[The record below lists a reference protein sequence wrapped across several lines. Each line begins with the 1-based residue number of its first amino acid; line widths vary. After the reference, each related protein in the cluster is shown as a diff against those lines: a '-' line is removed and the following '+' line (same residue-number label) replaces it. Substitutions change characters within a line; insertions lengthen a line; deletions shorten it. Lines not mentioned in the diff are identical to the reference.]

1 MDHFLSARFKFASLK
16 AKKSKINGS
25 LKVCNAGL
33 TRFQLKNDENQ

>member
-25 LKVCNAGL
+25 LKVCNALWGIQDGGL
-33 TRFQLKNDENQ
+33 NGR